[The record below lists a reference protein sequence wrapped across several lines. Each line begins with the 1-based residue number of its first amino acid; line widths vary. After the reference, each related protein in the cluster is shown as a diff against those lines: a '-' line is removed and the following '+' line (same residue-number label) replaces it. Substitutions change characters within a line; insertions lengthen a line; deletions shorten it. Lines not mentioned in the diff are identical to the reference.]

1 MAEKPHKQESVK
13 TWSRAENVANQPIAW
28 VETYSASFG
37 AVLSK
42 KHITFPIQELRKICE
57 KQEVL

>member
-1 MAEKPHKQESVK
+1 MAEKPYKPKSVK
-13 TWSRAENVANQPIAW
+13 KRSRAGKVVNQPIAR

-37 AVLSK
+37 VFLSK
-42 KHITFPIQELRKICE
+42 KSTTFPIQELRKICE